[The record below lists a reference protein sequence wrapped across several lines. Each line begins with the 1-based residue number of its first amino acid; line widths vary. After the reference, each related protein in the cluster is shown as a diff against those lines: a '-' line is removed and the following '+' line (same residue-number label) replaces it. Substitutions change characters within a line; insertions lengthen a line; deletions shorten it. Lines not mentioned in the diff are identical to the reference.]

1 MSEGSFVAA
10 PLVRPLFTENPIT
23 VQILG
28 VCSALA
34 VTRTLETAIAM
45 SLAVTAVLVCSNAA
59 VSFIRHEVPRS
70 VRLIVQIT
78 LVATFVIVVDQVLQA
93 FFWELSRDL
102 SVFVGLIITN
112 CIVLGRAETF
122 AMRNGIAA
130 SMLDGL
136 GNGIGY
142 GLVLIGVGTVREL
155 LGTGS
160 LLGRPVLPLV
170 EHGGWF
176 EPIGLMS
183 SPPSAFFLIAGL
195 IWAVRSVSLSR
206 ARRRPHPVGAT
217 PAPAGARS

>member
-1 MSEGSFVAA
+1 M
-10 PLVRPLFTENPIT
+10 
-23 VQILG
+23 Q
-28 VCSALA
+28 
-34 VTRTLETAIAM
+34 
-45 SLAVTAVLVCSNAA
+45 
-59 VSFIRHEVPRS
+59 
-70 VRLIVQIT
+70 
-78 LVATFVIVVDQVLQA
+78 
-93 FFWELSRDL
+93 
-102 SVFVGLIITN
+102 
-112 CIVLGRAETF
+112 
-122 AMRNGIAA
+122 
-130 SMLDGL
+130 L

-160 LLGRPVLPLV
+160 LLGRRVLPLV